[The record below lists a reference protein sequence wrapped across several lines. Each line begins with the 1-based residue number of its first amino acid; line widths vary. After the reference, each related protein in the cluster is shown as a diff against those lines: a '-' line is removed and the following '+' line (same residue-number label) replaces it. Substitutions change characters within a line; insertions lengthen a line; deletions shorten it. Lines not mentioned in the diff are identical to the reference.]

1 MELRSNFAV
10 FILTHGRPD
19 SIFTLKSLQKM
30 NYSGKYYI
38 VIDNEDKTAD
48 RYKELYGD
56 KVIMFDKLAISK
68 TFDTADNF
76 KDRRTIVYGRNACFD
91 IAEKLGIKYFLQ
103 LDDDYT
109 RFYYKYIKNGITLS
123 EIPLRQLD
131 RCFELMLRFLD
142 TTNAECVAMAQGGD
156 FIGGAD
162 GSMLE
167 KGIKRKAMNTLF
179 CRTDKRFQFL
189 GRINEDVNTYTSL
202 GRQGKLFLTV
212 TRVGTYQ
219 KATQQ
224 TSGGMTDVYLD
235 SGTYLKSFYSVMFA
249 PSCVKINRM
258 GAIHKRIHHKV
269 LWNNCTP
276 MIISDKYKKKG

>member
-1 MELRSNFAV
+1 MELRNDFAV
-10 FILTHGRPD
+10 FILTHGRPEHVY
-19 SIFTLKSLQKM
+19 TLKSLQKM
-30 NYSGKYYI
+30 NYSGKWYI

-48 RYKELYGD
+48 RYRELYGD

-109 RFYYKYIKNGITLS
+109 RFYYKYIKNGTTLS

-142 TTNAECVAMAQGGD
+142 VTNAECVAMAQGGD

-189 GRINEDVNTYTSL
+189 GRINEDVNTYVNM

-224 TSGGMTDVYLD
+224 TGGGMTDVYLD
-235 SGTYLKSFYSVMFA
+235 SGTYLKSFYSIIFA

-258 GAIHKRIHHKV
+258 GAIHRRIHHKV

-276 MIISDKYKKKG
+276 MIISEKYKKKG